1 MVFDDIN
8 SFLDMGGYGLYVWL
22 SFGSSA
28 LCLLI
33 LWLDSHFSKR
43 RLITQVLNE
52 QTRQGR
58 IKAAA
63 EQSATAEKS
72 ATAEQSATAEESAT
86 AQQKTHGETI

>member
-28 LCLLI
+28 LCLLV

-43 RLITQVLNE
+43 RLITQVLHE

-72 ATAEQSATAEESAT
+72 ATA
-86 AQQKTHGETI
+86 QQKTQGETI